1 MGQGTDSTDLGWRQR
16 GEGKG
21 GNGEGAG
28 EHEEMIL
35 CLLEQYT
42 FMKKKMLASRLM
54 RLNIVYIHSIVL
66 IICSSELWFMP
77 PVVCAFGWIS
87 LDIFSNALS

>member
-1 MGQGTDSTDLGWRQR
+1 MLVR
-16 GEGKG
+16 
-21 GNGEGAG
+21 AVHI
-28 EHEEMIL
+28 HE
-35 CLLEQYT
+35 
-42 FMKKKMLASRLM
+42 KKMLASRLT

-66 IICSSELWFMP
+66 IICSSELWFTP